1 MTRRWPYRPLAPV
14 CAGALLLLTGCS
26 AVSSLSGEDTPSPSA
41 PLTRDTA
48 PDRAGEGG
56 ASAPSDTGPATG
68 AGLRRFYTQQVS
80 WHPCTSGFECAKVK
94 VPLDYRHPD
103 RGAIALT
110 VSRRPAG
117 NPDERV
123 GAILVNPGGPGA
135 SGITYAPTAVSH
147 FRSDVLDRY
156 DIVGFDPRGVASSE
170 GVDCLS
176 DQDLDAFISLDPTP
190 DNAAAAAEARRA
202 ITAFGRGCVRGSGRL
217 AAHMS
222 TPEASRD
229 MDIIRAVV
237 DSPEFNYYGASYG
250 TLLGATYADLFPDRL
265 GAMVL
270 DGAIDPQ
277 ESLVQENLDAAAGF
291 ETALRAYLRFCVH
304 QGSCPL
310 GDNEAAAEVNLDA
323 LLDRIDAHPIPAG
336 RGRQLSFG
344 QAVLG
349 VWLPLYVPELWSSLS
364 AALVQAK
371 SNDGS
376 GLVRLSDLYTSRGP
390 KGYVDNSMEALYA
403 VNCLDNPSS
412 RSVEDVRRLIPR
424 FEKASPT
431 FGDVFAWFLIGC
443 PHWPVHTAEPIPK
456 IDAPGAPPIVVVGTT
471 GDPATP
477 YSSAVALA
485 KELTSGVLVTR
496 VGEGH
501 SGFGRGNQCVDD
513 AVNDFFAEG
522 KVPEDGLRCS

>member
-1 MTRRWPYRPLAPV
+1 VTRRRPYRLLASL
-14 CAGALLLLTGCS
+14 CAGVLLVSGCD
-26 AVSSLSGEDTPSPSA
+26 AVSLSGEDAPTPSPTPSRE
-41 PLTRDTA
+41 P
-48 PDRAGEGG
+48 PDRPGAAKQPSGDAG
-56 ASAPSDTGPATG
+56 AANA

-80 WHPCTSGFECAKVK
+80 WRPCTNGFECANVE
-94 VPLDYRHPD
+94 VPLDYRHP
-103 RGAIALT
+103 GSGTVTLA
-110 VSRRPAG
+110 VSRHPADD
-117 NPDERV
+117 PDDRV

-156 DIVGFDPRGVASSE
+156 DVVGFDPRGVGSSE

-176 DQDLDAFISLDPTP
+176 DKELDAFVALDPTP
-190 DNAAAAAEARRA
+190 DNPAAVAEARRA
-202 ITAFGRGCVRGSGRL
+202 ITTFGRGCVRGSGRL
-217 AAHMS
+217 AAHVS

-237 DSPEFNYYGASYG
+237 ESSKLNYYGASYG
-250 TLLGATYADLFPDRL
+250 TLLGATYADQFPERV
-265 GAMVL
+265 GTMVL

-277 ESLVQENLDAAAGF
+277 QSLVDKNLQAAAGF
-291 ETALRAYLRFCVH
+291 QTALRAYLRFCVR

-310 GDNEAAAEVNLDA
+310 GDNPSAAEARLNA
-323 LLDRIDAHPIPAG
+323 LLDRIDDHAIPAG
-336 RGRQLSFG
+336 GGRQLTIG

-349 VWLPLYVPELWSSLS
+349 VWLPLYVPDLWPALS
-364 AALVQAK
+364 AALLQAE

-390 KGYVDNSMEALYA
+390 NGYVDNSMEALYA
-403 VNCLDNPSS
+403 VNCLDEPAS
-412 RSVEDVRRLIPR
+412 RSVPEVRRLLPR

-431 FGDVFAWFLIGC
+431 FGGVFAWFLIGC
-443 PHWPVHTAEPIPK
+443 PDWPVRTAEPIPD

-485 KELTSGVLVTR
+485 RQLSSGVLVTR

-501 SGFGRGNQCVDD
+501 TGFGRGNSCVDD
-513 AVNDFFAEG
+513 AVNDYFAEG
-522 KVPEDGLRCS
+522 TVPRDGLRCP

>member
-1 MTRRWPYRPLAPV
+1 VTRRWPNRPLAAL
-14 CAGALLLLTGCS
+14 CAGVLLLLTGCS
-26 AVSSLSGEDTPSPSA
+26 AVSSLTGDDAKPSA
-41 PLTRDTA
+41 PLTRQTA
-48 PDRAGEGG
+48 PDRAGG
-56 ASAPSDTGPATG
+56 AGKSAPGDTGTAAAP
-68 AGLRRFYTQQVS
+68 GLRRFYTQQVS
-80 WHPCTSGFECAKVK
+80 WHPCTSGFECTKVL
-94 VPLDYRHPD
+94 VPLDYRHPG
-103 RGAIALT
+103 RGTISLA
-110 VSRRPAG
+110 VSRRPAD
-117 NPDERV
+117 NPDERA

-156 DIVGFDPRGVASSE
+156 AIVGFDPRGVGSSE

-176 DQDLDAFISLDPTP
+176 DKELDAFVALDPTP
-190 DNAAAAAEARRA
+190 DNPAAVAEAKRA
-202 ITAFGRGCVRGSGRL
+202 ITAFGRGCVQGSGQL

-237 DSPEFNYYGASYG
+237 GSPKFNYYGASYG
-250 TLLGATYADLFPDRL
+250 TLLGATYADQFPDRV

-270 DGAIDPQ
+270 DGAIDPRQ
-277 ESLVQENLDAAAGF
+277 SLVQQNLDAAAGF
-291 ETALRAYLRFCVH
+291 QTALRAYLRFCVR

-310 GDNEAAAEVNLDA
+310 GDSPSAAESNLNA
-323 LLDRIDAHPIPAG
+323 LLDRIDAHSIPATG
-336 RGRQLSFG
+336 GRQLTIG

-349 VWLPLYVPELWSSLS
+349 VWLPLYVPELWPALS
-364 AALVQAK
+364 AALLQAK
-371 SNDGS
+371 QNDGS

-403 VNCLDNPSS
+403 VNCLDEPTS
-412 RSVEDVRRLIPR
+412 RSVQDVRRLLPR

-443 PHWPVHTAEPIPK
+443 PHWPVRTSEPIPK
-456 IDAPGAPPIVVVGTT
+456 IDAPGTPPIVVVGTT
-471 GDPATP
+471 DDPATP

-501 SGFGRGNQCVDD
+501 TGFGRGNQCVDD

-522 KVPEDGLRCS
+522 KVPPDGLRCS